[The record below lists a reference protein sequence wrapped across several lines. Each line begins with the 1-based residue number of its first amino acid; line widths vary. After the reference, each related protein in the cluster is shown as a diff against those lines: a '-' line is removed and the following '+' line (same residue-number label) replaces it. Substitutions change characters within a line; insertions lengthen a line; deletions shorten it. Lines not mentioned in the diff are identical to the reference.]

1 MNILPSRGDVGVSTG
16 SLECERVDS
25 SEAQIRERCVTS
37 AVDTS
42 VPGQV
47 QQLSHT
53 LLLLNQR
60 VGRNRTYTILPRED
74 AISLGFRHPRREDLP
89 RTSGYRE
96 TALTELGLPVPNPHV
111 AVVTHSSAL
120 PRR

>member
-1 MNILPSRGDVGVSTG
+1 MSSG

-60 VGRNRTYTILPRED
+60 VGDGGGKKLGQFGGISRTRGVVERWRSPPT
-74 AISLGFRHPRREDLP
+74 
-89 RTSGYRE
+89 
-96 TALTELGLPVPNPHV
+96 V
-111 AVVTHSSAL
+111 A
-120 PRR
+120 